1 MCDFTHLTR
10 RSVISPVARV
20 IRSHITR
27 RDVVGP
33 FDGRASIQ
41 GLWWLGHHHADLHSE
56 NILREHLF
64 FRSELMTHTE
74 HFTYLIHL
82 ESFTHTQQDIYI
94 CIYIYILCVER
105 ERERESRITRKGSM
119 QIRQT
124 RRQYSKLLSLRA
136 CLYINRHALVSLSV
150 CGVCN
155 LQRTIRIR
163 NWTVDNILFHAYRTI

>member
-1 MCDFTHLTR
+1 M
-10 RSVISPVARV
+10 
-20 IRSHITR
+20 
-27 RDVVGP
+27 
-33 FDGRASIQ
+33 
-41 GLWWLGHHHADLHSE
+41 
-56 NILREHLF
+56 REHLF

-94 CIYIYILCVER
+94 YMYIYIYIVCVCTVEG

-136 CLYINRHALVSLSV
+136 CLYINRHALVSLSL

-155 LQRTIRIR
+155 LQTIIRIR
-163 NWTVDNILFHAYRTI
+163 NWTVYGRNQEARTVASRQEDSSRSGLHSQRS